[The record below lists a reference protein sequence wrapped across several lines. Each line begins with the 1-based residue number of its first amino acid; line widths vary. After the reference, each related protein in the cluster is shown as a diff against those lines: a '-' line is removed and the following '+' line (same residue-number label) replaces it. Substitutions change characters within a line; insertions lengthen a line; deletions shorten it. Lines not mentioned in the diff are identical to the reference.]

1 MNNINMNN
9 INMNNININ
18 NINMNNSQNLQ
29 YHLTNTD
36 IFDGKNI
43 DIDKICIEKSIYNI
57 YNNLIN
63 EPFHN
68 FWFLVDNC
76 KFLKHYNN
84 KNNSHSL
91 VFVLNNKYEKHKKIL
106 LYIKNLLN
114 YIKTICLE
122 KYKDID
128 YILPWIENENFPISI
143 CIQHDLDSLFIN
155 YENND
160 MDINTLSFNN
170 NNNYTILFEIRY
182 FTIKNNKI
190 KLILFSK
197 LIQLEKQFDLKKSLI
212 ALLSP
217 IKKSTIVET
226 CDLIEKFNPIN
237 KIKKEDSITLN
248 KSSIQISPNM
258 LLEKLNQLKNK
269 SLIKKNEEDNKI
281 LKVDDLYLEEKNQL
295 KKTIINQNK
304 DSYIIMKNNYLEEK
318 GIVIEELENNSEK
331 KIKKKKII
339 KIKKK
344 KDIL

>member
-1 MNNINMNN
+1 
-9 INMNNININ
+9 
-18 NINMNNSQNLQ
+18 
-29 YHLTNTD
+29 
-36 IFDGKNI
+36 
-43 DIDKICIEKSIYNI
+43 
-57 YNNLIN
+57 
-63 EPFHN
+63 
-68 FWFLVDNC
+68 
-76 KFLKHYNN
+76 
-84 KNNSHSL
+84 
-91 VFVLNNKYEKHKKIL
+91 
-106 LYIKNLLN
+106 
-114 YIKTICLE
+114 
-122 KYKDID
+122 
-128 YILPWIENENFPISI
+128 
-143 CIQHDLDSLFIN
+143 
-155 YENND
+155 

-295 KKTIINQNK
+295 NK